1 MPKGSGARTEAEVR
15 AALATVAKAEKSG
28 IRTVQL
34 QFVDLHGIVK
44 SVQIPI
50 HQMPNSI
57 KHGTWFDGSS
67 VEGFTRIAES
77 DQLLRPDMSTW
88 RVLPWA
94 PAESGAGTAR
104 VICDVLLPDGSPF
117 RSEEH
122 TSELQSHVRSRMP
135 SSA

>member
-15 AALATVAKAEKSG
+15 TALATVAKAEKSG

-77 DQLLRPDMSTW
+77 DQLLRPDMSDRKST
-88 RVLPWA
+88 RLN
-94 PAESGAGTAR
+94 S
-104 VICDVLLPDGSPF
+104 
-117 RSEEH
+117 
-122 TSELQSHVRSRMP
+122 SH
-135 SSA
+135 